1 MNQDM
6 INCFIDSNV
15 WLYAF
20 MQQSDIQKMIKA
32 KNLLIN
38 QDINIIISSQVINEV
53 CFNLRKKSQF
63 SEIKLK
69 SLIQNFYDNYNV
81 VNIEEQTMILASN
94 IRLSYN
100 VSFWDSLVIS
110 SALESK
116 SQIIYTED
124 MQHNLIINDTLQ
136 IINPFN

>member
-1 MNQDM
+1 MNQDI

-20 MQQSDIQKMIKA
+20 MQQSDMQKMIKA

-81 VNIEEQTMILASN
+81 INIEEQTMILASN

-100 VSFWDSLVIS
+100 ISFWDSLVIS

>member
-1 MNQDM
+1 MNQDK
-6 INCFIDSNV
+6 INCFIDSNI

-20 MQQSDIQKMIKA
+20 MQQSDVQKMIKS
-32 KNLLIN
+32 KNILEN
-38 QDINIIISSQVINEV
+38 HGINITISSQVINEV
-53 CFNLRKKSQF
+53 CFNLRKKAQF

-69 SLIQNFYDNYNV
+69 ALIQNFYDNYNV
-81 VNIEEQTMILASN
+81 MNIEEQTMILASD

-124 MQHNLIINDTLQ
+124 MQHSLIINDTLQ
-136 IINPFN
+136 IVSPF

>member
-1 MNQDM
+1 MNQEK
-6 INCFIDSNV
+6 INCFIDSNI

-20 MQQSDIQKMIKA
+20 MQQSDAQKMIKA

-38 QDINIIISSQVINEV
+38 HNVNITISSQVINEV
-53 CFNLRKKSQF
+53 CFNLRKKAKF
-63 SEIKLK
+63 SETKLK
-69 SLIQNFYDNYNV
+69 TLVQSFYDNYNV
-81 VNIEEQTMILASN
+81 VNIDEQTMTLASD

-100 VSFWDSLVIS
+100 ISFWDSLVIS

-124 MQHNLIINDTLQ
+124 MQHNLIINNVLQ
-136 IINPFN
+136 IINPF

>member
-1 MNQDM
+1 MNQDK
-6 INCFIDSNV
+6 INCFIDSNI

-20 MQQSDIQKMIKA
+20 MQQSDVQKMIKS
-32 KNLLIN
+32 KNILEN
-38 QDINIIISSQVINEV
+38 HGINITISSQVINKV
-53 CFNLRKKSQF
+53 CFNLRKKAQF

-69 SLIQNFYDNYNV
+69 ALIQNFYDNYNV
-81 VNIEEQTMILASN
+81 MNIEEQTMILASD

-124 MQHNLIINDTLQ
+124 MQHSLIINDTLQ
-136 IINPFN
+136 IVNPF